1 MPRFLALAADA
12 FPIWILLG
20 AAIALVEPSVFT
32 WFSGPWIIWTLA
44 LVMLG
49 MGLTLEPADFKR
61 VGTMPRP
68 VALGFVA
75 QYTIMPALGWGIAR
89 GLQLDG
95 PFAVGLI
102 LVACCPGGTASNI
115 VTYLARADV
124 ALSVVMTMCSTFAA
138 VFMTP
143 LLTSWLAGTWV
154 KVDGWGLFVSTAQVV
169 LLPILLGLALR
180 RLAPRAVARALP
192 VTPVASVM
200 GVMLIVSSIVGA
212 NAPAIRAS
220 AGTLV
225 LAVFLLHAGGFGLGY
240 LFAQVSGQAET
251 TRRTIA
257 IEVGMQNSG
266 LGVVLARQ
274 NFADPLTAVP
284 CAISSVFH
292 SVIGSLLA
300 GWWRWRDGRKQG
312 LA

>member
-1 MPRFLALAADA
+1 
-12 FPIWILLG
+12 
-20 AAIALVEPSVFT
+20 
-32 WFSGPWIIWTLA
+32 
-44 LVMLG
+44 
-49 MGLTLEPADFKR
+49 
-61 VGTMPRP
+61 
-68 VALGFVA
+68 
-75 QYTIMPALGWGIAR
+75 
-89 GLQLDG
+89 
-95 PFAVGLI
+95 
-102 LVACCPGGTASNI
+102 
-115 VTYLARADV
+115 
-124 ALSVVMTMCSTFAA
+124 
-138 VFMTP
+138 
-143 LLTSWLAGTWV
+143 
-154 KVDGWGLFVSTAQVV
+154 
-169 LLPILLGLALR
+169 
-180 RLAPRAVARALP
+180 
-192 VTPVASVM
+192 
-200 GVMLIVSSIVGA
+200 
-212 NAPAIRAS
+212 
-220 AGTLV
+220 V